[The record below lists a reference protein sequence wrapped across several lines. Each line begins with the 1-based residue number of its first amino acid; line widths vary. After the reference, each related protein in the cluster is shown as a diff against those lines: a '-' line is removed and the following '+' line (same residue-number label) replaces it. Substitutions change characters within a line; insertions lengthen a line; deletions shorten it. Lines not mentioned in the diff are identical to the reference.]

1 MNDSDRD
8 RACLVRLREG
18 DQRALEELYDR
29 YADLLYSIA
38 IRIVRGAPEAEEVVQ
53 ETWVQAWRKA
63 ASFDSDRGSV
73 GAWLVTIARSRALDR
88 LRSMGSRLRA
98 ETAAGAEL
106 QAETAMPTTAD
117 ASAQATHRQLS
128 ATVVSALAQL
138 GDQQRRVLELAYF
151 QGLSQTEIADQL
163 ATPLGTVKSWTR
175 QALMRLRELVPQE
188 EWS

>member
-8 RACLVRLREG
+8 RACLERLRQG
-18 DQRALEELYDR
+18 DTHALEELYDR

-106 QAETAMPTTAD
+106 LAETAMPSSAD
-117 ASAQATHRQLS
+117 ASAHASHQQLS
-128 ATVVSALAQL
+128 ATVVGALAQL
-138 GDQQRRVLELAYF
+138 GEQQRRVLELAYF
-151 QGLSQTEIADQL
+151 SGLSQTEIATQL
-163 ATPLGTVKSWTR
+163 DTPLGTIKSWTR
-175 QALMRLRELVPQE
+175 QALMRLRDLVPQE